1 VTDLL
6 REKYQQLVELL
17 DFIRKSE
24 YTGQIREQDA
34 LRDSLL
40 SALTAAI
47 RANQHNP
54 DAAKRD
60 AARRLLSIVKHYGQV
75 SRRKQ
80 QEESAAIDD
89 IVRELSV
96 TTFSGLIALLG
107 LTALFSQV
115 VEANNEFFRLT
126 LARVDEMKQ
135 RPNVTMSELR
145 LEVNDLLEDLLDRAE
160 AIITLG
166 TLTPSTELDA
176 FVAGYNVLA
185 NMYSNSLAQE
195 QGRRDASAGKDDDED
210 DDEDTLVD
218 EGTQTGED
226 EPVDE

>member
-1 VTDLL
+1 
-6 REKYQQLVELL
+6 
-17 DFIRKSE
+17 
-24 YTGQIREQDA
+24 
-34 LRDSLL
+34 
-40 SALTAAI
+40 
-47 RANQHNP
+47 
-54 DAAKRD
+54 
-60 AARRLLSIVKHYGQV
+60 
-75 SRRKQ
+75 
-80 QEESAAIDD
+80 
-89 IVRELSV
+89 
-96 TTFSGLIALLG
+96 LG

-135 RPNVTMSELR
+135 RPGVTMSELR
-145 LEVNDLLEDLLDRAE
+145 LEANDLLEDLLDRAE

-195 QGRRDASAGKDDDED
+195 QGRRDASASKDDDD
-210 DDEDTLVD
+210 DDDDDDALVD

-226 EPVDE
+226 EPVEE